1 MKIIDFIHSAYSTRT
16 RSSWEGPNALP
27 IYMSTTLM
35 KNGNN
40 AIIDIPASIYHE
52 MTESFIRYR
61 ILEEERIVKT
71 KIFLNENHFYDIN
84 NLSNLI
90 SRCSYCGNLVKCK
103 KDNTIFYGMNS
114 LILDGDLSPLL
125 VPFIRIY
132 SKWFKYADDEDDGYY
147 SFKSEP
153 CIWISNKIMRAT
165 EGILKSMKTNI
176 ANIVCNEP
184 ISFRDI
190 IANRE
195 PVTMKPNIIVGTV
208 TPMVDRPAQLNTP
221 FFNERE
227 INEWVRKA
235 IEEFL

>member
-1 MKIIDFIHSAYSTRT
+1 MKILDFIHNAYSQRT
-16 RSSWEGPNALP
+16 HSSWDSLSTLP
-27 IYMSTTLM
+27 IYISTTLM

-52 MTESFIRYR
+52 MTESFIRHK
-61 ILEEERIVKT
+61 ILEEERIIKT

-90 SRCSYCGNLVKCK
+90 SRCSYCGSLVKCK

-125 VPFIRIY
+125 VPFIRVY
-132 SKWFKYADDEDDGYY
+132 SKWAKYEGDEDDGYY

-176 ANIVCNEP
+176 ANVICNEFV
-184 ISFRDI
+184 SFKDVT
-190 IANRE
+190 ANRE
-195 PVTMKPNIIVGTV
+195 LTTMKPNIIVGAI
-208 TPMVDRPAQLNTP
+208 TPMVDRPAQLNTS

-227 INEWVRKA
+227 INEWVREA